1 MAHWLETRRTYR
13 KSDKEKAVLLRSA
26 LSCEGIPYH
35 VGMVCRSSSML
46 VLRRGKQHWSGF
58 TIAELSDIQR
68 RSAYVSK
75 ELSMHRKCSLC
86 IDIEDP
92 KCKWDISCLV
102 LLRSKGCYNQV
113 EHRWRQWLMAIRLR
127 VKEIAKQKGF
137 SMGKLQRDADVAYNT
152 VKRMYKN
159 PYHVITTETLG
170 KLARA
175 LGVPPGEL
183 IEEVP
188 DTAV

>member
-1 MAHWLETRRTYR
+1 MA
-13 KSDKEKAVLLRSA
+13 V
-26 LSCEGIPYH
+26 
-35 VGMVCRSSSML
+35 
-46 VLRRGKQHWSGF
+46 
-58 TIAELSDIQR
+58 
-68 RSAYVSK
+68 
-75 ELSMHRKCSLC
+75 
-86 IDIEDP
+86 
-92 KCKWDISCLV
+92 
-102 LLRSKGCYNQV
+102 
-113 EHRWRQWLMAIRLR
+113 RLR

-170 KLARA
+170 KLAKA

-188 DTAV
+188 DISV